1 MAGTPTRS
9 GDATPARG
17 RGAKQPAMRPG
28 DEPAEQVLDRI
39 SGPRRAEADE
49 LLALHREVSGEAPVV
64 WAGRIIGFGEVSYLY
79 ESGHGGIMPEL
90 AFATAQAKHTIYF
103 PAGFAERWPE
113 LLAELGPHTASKACL
128 YITRLARVDRSVLR
142 TLLERALAETR
153 GVAGAQNTDPNAGS
167 DVDSD
172 ADTAAAAQ
180 RDA

>member
-1 MAGTPTRS
+1 MAATPMSSAGT
-9 GDATPARG
+9 APARG
-17 RGAKQPAMRPG
+17 RTAKQPAMRPG
-28 DEPAEQVLDRI
+28 DEPAEQVLDRV

-49 LLALHREVSGEAPVV
+49 LLALHREVSGEAPIV

-142 TLLERALAETR
+142 ALLERALEETR
-153 GVAGAQNTDPNAGS
+153 TDAGAQDTDPNANS
-167 DVDSD
+167 DMDSD
-172 ADTAAAAQ
+172 AGSGSVAQ